1 MQVYPEHELD
11 AVPGLPE
18 PLPAGEHMLWQG
30 SPDWRRLAIEAF
42 HVKRLALY
50 FAAMGSLQALL
61 TWRAADSLA
70 SNLSPLLVSAWLALI
85 ALGLLVLM
93 AWLSART
100 TIYTLTNK
108 RVVMRIGIVLTVS
121 FNLPLRWLAAAHLK
135 SHADGSG
142 DIALELKG
150 ADRIGYLH
158 LWPHARP
165 WQVSKPQPSLRC
177 LRDADVVGD
186 LLQRAW
192 RQRLAQVGDIEP
204 GERIPVRM
212 PASAMA

>member
-1 MQVYPEHELD
+1 M
-11 AVPGLPE
+11 
-18 PLPAGEHMLWQG
+18 
-30 SPDWRRLAIEAF
+30 
-42 HVKRLALY
+42 KRLTVY
-50 FAAMGSLQALL
+50 FTAMVGLQALL
-61 TWRAADSLA
+61 SWRAADGLA
-70 SNLSPLLVSAWLALI
+70 ANLSPLLVSAWLALI
-85 ALGLLVLM
+85 AIGLLTLM

-135 SHADGSG
+135 ANDDGSG

-150 ADRIGYLH
+150 ADRIGYIH

-177 LRDADVVGD
+177 LPNGVAVGEA
-186 LLQRAW
+186 LHRAW
-192 RQRLAQVGDIEP
+192 RLRLAEVGDIAPE
-204 GERIPVRM
+204 ERIPVRM